1 MVTMRGFFTIDLRD
15 AVRSLRRTPVVTV
28 IAVVSLALGIGA
40 NTALFSILDS
50 LALKAL
56 PVRDP
61 ARLVLVGDRSWTNP
75 IWEQIRERRQQLF
88 ADAFAWSE
96 DSFNLALRGRTDF
109 VDGAWASGGMFDVL
123 GVHAL
128 IGRTFTTADDARDG
142 GPDGPVAVVSYRFWE
157 RRFGGAPDAV
167 GRQLS
172 INGVSTTV
180 IGVAPPGFFGPD
192 VGRTADVIVP
202 IGIRALVPGEAKSL
216 DNRAMWWLSV
226 MARLRPGQTAAEAA
240 AQLDAVRPQ
249 IRAATLP
256 PDWPAAMQARYLS
269 TPLALVPASTGES
282 DLRREYLT
290 PLEIVLGVVGAVLLI
305 ACANLAS
312 LLLARAASRRHE
324 LSVRLALGASRFR
337 LTKLLLLESGLLAAG
352 GAGLGLMVA
361 KWGSALLVRQLT
373 TDPTGVTL
381 DLSFDW
387 RVLAFTTGIAALTA
401 LLFGLAPALGV
412 GRVAPNE
419 VMKEHSHSVI
429 GDRRFGVR
437 SAIVVGQVALSL
449 ALVVAAALFV
459 RTLAAL
465 TGAPLGFTPDRLL
478 SARLDARAGDPGRE
492 ELLSIY
498 ERVTASAAAVPGVAN
513 AAISVLTPVSHR
525 AWNTVINADPDAP
538 ASTAGERLAWVNV
551 VSPGWF
557 GTFGMHVLNGR
568 DFDDHDAKGAERV
581 AVVNES
587 FARRFLPGRSPV
599 GMQIRTDL
607 EGADTNAFRIVGVV
621 NDSVYESARAGF
633 APTLYVPL
641 AQLNRVM
648 SSAVLT
654 VRAERGEPDALA
666 HDLADAIA
674 RADRTVAFTID
685 PVSEQVSASIR
696 QERLVA
702 MLAGFFGAL
711 ALLLAAIGLYGVAS
725 HSVNQRRAEIG
736 IRMALGA
743 DASGVIRLV
752 LARLTMLLAGGV
764 AAGVAL
770 SWWTSRFVATL
781 LFGLGPRDP
790 ATFAAAA
797 ALLVSIGLLA
807 GWIPARRAARIDPV
821 RVLRE
826 G

>member
-1 MVTMRGFFTIDLRD
+1 
-15 AVRSLRRTPVVTV
+15 
-28 IAVVSLALGIGA
+28 
-40 NTALFSILDS
+40 
-50 LALKAL
+50 
-56 PVRDP
+56 
-61 ARLVLVGDRSWTNP
+61 
-75 IWEQIRERRQQLF
+75 
-88 ADAFAWSE
+88 
-96 DSFNLALRGRTDF
+96 
-109 VDGAWASGGMFDVL
+109 
-123 GVHAL
+123 
-128 IGRTFTTADDARDG
+128 
-142 GPDGPVAVVSYRFWE
+142 
-157 RRFGGAPDAV
+157 
-167 GRQLS
+167 
-172 INGVSTTV
+172 
-180 IGVAPPGFFGPD
+180 
-192 VGRTADVIVP
+192 
-202 IGIRALVPGEAKSL
+202 
-216 DNRAMWWLSV
+216 

-240 AQLDAVRPQ
+240 AQLEAVRPQ

-256 PDWPAAMQARYLS
+256 QDWPAAMQARYLS
-269 TPLALVPASTGES
+269 APLALVPASTGES

-352 GAGLGLMVA
+352 GAGLGLVVA
-361 KWGSALLVRQLT
+361 KWGSALLVRQLA

-387 RVLAFTTGIAALTA
+387 RVLAFTTAIAAATA

-419 VMKEHSHSVI
+419 VMKEHSHNVI

-437 SAIVVGQVALSL
+437 NALVVGQVALSL

-459 RTLAAL
+459 RTLVAL

-492 ELLSIY
+492 ELLSLY
-498 ERVTASAAAVPGVAN
+498 GRVTASAQTVPGVAN
-513 AAISVLTPVSHR
+513 AAISVVTPVSHR
-525 AWNTVINADPDAP
+525 GWNTVIDAEPDAP
-538 ASTAGERLAWVNV
+538 PSTARERMAWVNV

-557 GTFGMHVLNGR
+557 STFGMHVLDGR
-568 DFDDHDAKGAERV
+568 DFDSHDANGAERV
-581 AVVNES
+581 AVSNES
-587 FARRFLPGRSPV
+587 FARRFLAGRAPV
-599 GMQIRTDL
+599 GMQVRTDL
-607 EGADTNAFRIVGVV
+607 EGSDTTAFRIVGVV
-621 NDSVYESARAGF
+621 NDSVYQSARAGF

-641 AQLNRVM
+641 AQINRVM

-654 VRAERGEPDALA
+654 VRAERGEPGALA

-685 PVSEQVSASIR
+685 PVSQQVSASIR

-752 LARLTMLLAGGV
+752 LARLTVLL
-764 AAGVAL
+764 AAGVAGGIAL
-770 SWWTSRFVATL
+770 SWWTSRYVATL

-797 ALLVSIGLLA
+797 ALLVGIGLLA
-807 GWIPARRAARIDPV
+807 GWMPRAARRASTPSACCAKDRAARARRGAPCSVLGAPCRCAVLGAGARCRCSVPVAVLGGGARCECAV
-821 RVLRE
+821 RVRGASARCECAVPVLGAGASCGCAVPGAGASCGVPRCALLGDLRSQRAPSTQHPARSTQHGAPSTE
-826 G
+826 HPARSTRTEHPHGAPAPEHRAPAPSTAHQAPSTSSCYATDAMAGAIASAILR